1 MFAKRA
7 INNDECSK
15 HIKMLIFLYKT
26 KCLQFCLTKVFINF
40 YILCNI
46 KFSNMFSQR
55 LLDLYFVVEY
65 ICISFNVYT
74 NILCKLS
81 HVKLSNL
88 KCFHETL
95 AAYQL
100 SKAVSQLQFGATLSK
115 SSSCCASPIN
125 HFQT

>member
-15 HIKMLIFLYKT
+15 HIKMLIVRIKT
-26 KCLQFCLTKVFINF
+26 KCLQFCVTNVFINF

-46 KFSNMFSQR
+46 KFS
-55 LLDLYFVVEY
+55 DLYFVVEY

-100 SKAVSQLQFGATLSK
+100 SKAVSQLQFRATLSK

>member
-15 HIKMLIFLYKT
+15 HIKMLIFLIKT
-26 KCLQFCLTKVFINF
+26 KCSQFYITNVFINF

-46 KFSNMFSQR
+46 KFFELFSQR
-55 LLDLYFVVEY
+55 LSDLYFVVEY
-65 ICISFNVYT
+65 LCNLIIWNCFNVYT

-100 SKAVSQLQFGATLSK
+100 S
-115 SSSCCASPIN
+115 SSLTITIWCN
-125 HFQT
+125 TFQIKFLLRLTH